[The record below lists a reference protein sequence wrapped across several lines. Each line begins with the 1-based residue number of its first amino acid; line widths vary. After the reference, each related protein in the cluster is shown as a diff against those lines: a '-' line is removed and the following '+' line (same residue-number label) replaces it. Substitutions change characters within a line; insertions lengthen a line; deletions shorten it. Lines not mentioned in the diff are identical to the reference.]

1 MSAVILH
8 DHEAHVWFIRTDA
21 IDDARLLRTFEDV
34 LSAQEKERWQ
44 RFTFEAGQRQYLISH
59 GFLRL
64 ALSRY
69 ADVTPSEWRFVSSAY
84 GKPEIVPGHAQ
95 DALRSLSFNLTH
107 TSGLAACIVARD
119 REVGVDAEEV
129 DRQGR
134 EIGDEL
140 IRYCLSG
147 EELACFRMVSAHEQK
162 RAFLDYWTLKEA
174 YLKARGFGLSLPV
187 EAITFRWL
195 SGIPH
200 HGPVE
205 ASFAPAID
213 DNPQTWHFERF
224 TPTPQHK
231 IAVAVRRPLG
241 ANLTVIMKDFADH
254 F

>member
-1 MSAVILH
+1 MNPVSLH
-8 DHEAHVWFIRTDA
+8 NHEAHVWFIRTDA
-21 IDDARLLRTFEDV
+21 VGDADILRTFEAV
-34 LSAQEKERWQ
+34 LSPQEKERWQ
-44 RFTFEAGQRQYLISH
+44 RFTFEAGRQQYLISH

-64 ALSRY
+64 VLSRY
-69 ADVTPSEWRFVSSAY
+69 ADVAPDEWRFVSSAY
-84 GKPEIVPGHAQ
+84 GKPEIALGHNAQ
-95 DALRSLSFNLTH
+95 RSLSFNLTH

-119 REVGVDAEEV
+119 REVGVDAEEI
-129 DRQGR
+129 DRRGR
-134 EIGDEL
+134 EIGDDL
-140 IRYCLSG
+140 IRYCLST
-147 EELACFRMVSAHEQK
+147 EELACFRTVSAHEQK

-213 DNPQTWHFERF
+213 DNPETWHFERF

-231 IAVAVRRPLG
+231 IAVAARRPVG
-241 ANLTVIMKDFADH
+241 ANLSVVVKEFVGK
-254 F
+254 